1 MRTIDWYFD
10 FVSPYAYMQ
19 WASFDRLPGDVSV
32 RFRPVLLAGLL
43 KHWGTRG
50 PAEIAPKRQFI
61 YRHAVWMAQR
71 RGIDYRMPPGHPFN
85 PLPALRF
92 AIALESRPE
101 VIGDIFRYIWR
112 DGRTLDD
119 REGWTSLGNRFGV
132 ESMESLLSRPDVK
145 EQLRCNTDEAIR
157 LGVFGVPTFVAAAEV
172 FWGFDATDMLLEF
185 LADPGLFEDGE
196 MQRVSDLPIAAA
208 RQQT

>member
-10 FVSPYAYMQ
+10 FISPYAYMQ

-32 RFRPVLLAGLL
+32 QFKPVLLAGLL
-43 KHWGTRG
+43 KHWDIRG
-50 PAEIAPKRQFI
+50 PAEVAPKRRFV
-61 YRHAVWMAQR
+61 YRHTLWMAQR
-71 RGIDYRMPPGHPFN
+71 CGIDFRMPPGHPFN
-85 PLPALRF
+85 PLPALRL

-101 VIGDIFRYIWR
+101 VVGGIFRYIWG
-112 DGRTLDD
+112 DGRSLDD
-119 REGWTSLGNRFGV
+119 RDAWESLASRFGV
-132 ESMESLLSRPDVK
+132 ESVENLLSRPEVK
-145 EQLRCNTDEAIR
+145 EQLRRNTDEAIK
-157 LGVFGVPTFVAAAEV
+157 LGVFGVPTFMAAGEM

-208 RQQT
+208 RRIS